1 MLVDGI
7 DLNIEKE
14 YNPAKV
20 FINSDNSDAFNT
32 SDLKNL
38 TFIKTNI
45 ICELAS
51 NNTGITPNTIVHQTT
66 DINILNKLYLS
77 YFRSKSSR
85 TIKRDKSKTITTNKL
100 KEVYADLWRP

>member
-14 YNPAKV
+14 YNLVKV

-32 SDLKNL
+32 SNLKNL
-38 TFIKTNI
+38 ASIKTNI

-51 NNTGITPNTIVHQTT
+51 NNTGITPNTIAHQTT
-66 DINILNKLYLS
+66 DLNILNKLYLW
-77 YFRSKSSR
+77 YIKSKSSR
-85 TIKRDKSKTITTNKL
+85 TIKRDKSKTITTDKL
-100 KEVYADLWRP
+100 EEVYADL